1 MYTSAKEEQKC
12 TNQRYLALRET
23 FHMRSCK
30 TSVMKILIAEDDK
43 DTALLFKMALEKR
56 GHRVITAQNGED
68 CLKIYQ
74 EELQNIRLKTDLS
87 ERVQPFDAV
96 ILDYKMPKI
105 NGMEVAKEIL
115 AVNPHQRIVFASA
128 YVKETLVDSIKELN
142 QVVELM
148 QKPFGESALIDTIE
162 DKGIY
167 SELQKLNVNVN
178 DIKAA
183 NLRHEQIRE
192 LLDILRNIQKGR
204 TF

>member
-1 MYTSAKEEQKC
+1 LK
-12 TNQRYLALRET
+12 
-23 FHMRSCK
+23 
-30 TSVMKILIAEDDK
+30 VLIAEDDK

-56 GHRVITAQNGED
+56 GHHIITTQNGED
-68 CLKIYQ
+68 CLKVYH
-74 EELQNIRLKTDLS
+74 EESQNIRHKTDLS
-87 ERVQPFDAV
+87 ERHQPFDAV
-96 ILDYKMPKI
+96 VLDYKMPRI

-115 AVNPHQRIVFASA
+115 AVSPHQRIIFASA
-128 YVKETLVDSIKELN
+128 YVKETLVDSIKQLN

-167 SELQKLNVNVN
+167 SELQKLNVNIG
-178 DIKAA
+178 DIQAA

-192 LLDILRNIQKGR
+192 ILDILRNVQRGK